1 MNGFVLMLYIIL
13 ESLTKFWVVFG
24 RQARKRWKLFLG
36 RRLRTKQLGEM
47 DVDAILDRFVHIFK
61 VMIFMYEAI

>member
-13 ESLTKFWVVFG
+13 ESLTKFWEVFG
-24 RQARKRWKLFLG
+24 RQALKRWKLFWG